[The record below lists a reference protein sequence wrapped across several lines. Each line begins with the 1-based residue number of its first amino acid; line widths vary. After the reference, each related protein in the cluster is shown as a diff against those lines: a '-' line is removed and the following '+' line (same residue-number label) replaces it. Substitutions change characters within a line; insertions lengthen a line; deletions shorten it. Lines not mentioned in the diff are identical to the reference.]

1 MDKPLARSPP
11 AGLPAAFGGW
21 FAARGWAPRPH
32 QLELLARAE
41 AGRSVLLIAPTGAGK
56 TLAGFLPSLT
66 DLARRGPA
74 KPGQPI
80 FGPHTL
86 YVSPLKALAVDI
98 QRNLEKPIAE
108 MGLPIRLETR
118 TGDTPVYKRQRQKL
132 DPPDMLLTTPEQVA
146 LLVAGRDARRFFSGL
161 RTVIFDELHSLVVSK
176 RGDLL
181 ALDLARLR
189 LLAPRLQT
197 IGLSATVAEPD
208 DLCAWLVAQ
217 APGAERR
224 LADRIVVE
232 GGAAPDLSILE
243 SRDRVPWQGHTARYA
258 LPEVYEAIKAHK
270 TTLLFV
276 NTRWQAELLFQEL
289 WRVNEDALAI
299 ALHHGSLDRSQ
310 RRKVEAAMAAG
321 SLRAV
326 VATSTLDLGIDW
338 GDVDLVI
345 HVGAPKGASR
355 LAQRIGRANHRMDE
369 PSKGM
374 LVPSNRFEVLEC
386 RAALDANYLGH
397 QDTPALRPGAL
408 DVLCQHILG
417 MAVAE
422 PFDAL
427 KLYDEVTSAEPYRRL
442 AVGGFRALPSI
453 SWRPAAMRCATT
465 SATQRSAGARTGSG
479 RSRIRASRSNTG

>member
-1 MDKPLARSPP
+1 
-11 AGLPAAFGGW
+11 
-21 FAARGWAPRPH
+21 
-32 QLELLARAE
+32 
-41 AGRSVLLIAPTGAGK
+41 
-56 TLAGFLPSLT
+56 
-66 DLARRGPA
+66 
-74 KPGQPI
+74 
-80 FGPHTL
+80 
-86 YVSPLKALAVDI
+86 
-98 QRNLEKPIAE
+98 

-146 LLVAGRDARRFFSGL
+146 LLVAGRDARRFFSRL

-189 LLAPRLQT
+189 MLAPRLQT

-217 APGAERR
+217 APGADAAARR
-224 LADRIVVE
+224 PDRR
-232 GGAAPDLSILE
+232 GGRRGAGSLDPRIG
-243 SRDRVPWQGHTARYA
+243 RDRVPWQGHTARYA

-289 WRVNEDALAI
+289 WRVNDDALPI
-299 ALHHGSLDRSQ
+299 ALHHGSLDRAQ

-321 SLRAV
+321 KLRAV

-369 PSKGM
+369 PSKGI

-397 QDTPALRPGAL
+397 QDTPALRA
-408 DVLCQHILG
+408 
-417 MAVAE
+417 
-422 PFDAL
+422 
-427 KLYDEVTSAEPYRRL
+427 RR
-442 AVGGFRALPSI
+442 ARRALPAHP
-453 SWRPAAMRCATT
+453 RH
-465 SATQRSAGARTGSG
+465 GG
-479 RSRIRASRSNTG
+479 RRAVRRADAL